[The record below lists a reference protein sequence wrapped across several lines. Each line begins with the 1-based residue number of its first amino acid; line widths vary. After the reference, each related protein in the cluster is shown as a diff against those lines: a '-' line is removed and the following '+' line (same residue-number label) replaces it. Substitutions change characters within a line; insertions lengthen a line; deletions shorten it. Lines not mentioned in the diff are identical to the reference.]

1 MAAAICVVAA
11 LGLNVRPAVLTRRSA
26 LAFAPLAALAPLL
39 PALAADDIKK
49 TASGLQYIEIDE
61 GTGAKPLAGQM
72 ISAHYTGWLDG
83 FGDGFLP
90 GDSDKKFDSSFDRR
104 KPLSFK
110 VGTGRVIKG
119 WDEALLDMKV
129 GAKRR
134 LIIPSELGYGEKG
147 AGGIIPGGAT
157 LYFDVQL
164 LNIL

>member
-1 MAAAICVVAA
+1 MLLLGPLLAAALQAA
-11 LGLNVRPAVLTRRSA
+11 PLSRRAVLTA
-26 LAFAPLAALAPLL
+26 APLAAAAAL
-39 PALAADDIKK
+39 PSHAADDIQK
-49 TASGLQYIEIDE
+49 TASGLQYIVVDE
-61 GTGAKPLAGQM
+61 GTGAKPTEGQM

-90 GDSDKKFDSSFDRR
+90 GDSEKKFDSSFDRR

-134 LIIPSELGYGEKG
+134 LIIPAELGYGAKG
-147 AGGIIPGGAT
+147 AGGIIPPGAT